1 VRWLDSARL
10 PLAEPCQTDCS
21 RYSLFVDDP
30 AASDELSHSQQLQL
44 GRGFALGGAT
54 VFAIGCFRRSTAT
67 ALFGL
72 AASAI
77 GAAAL
82 ARVKLAERA
91 EKISEATANVRADI
105 QGLDPVA
112 RAQVLKDIARDD
124 IF

>member
-1 VRWLDSARL
+1 
-10 PLAEPCQTDCS
+10 
-21 RYSLFVDDP
+21 VDDP
-30 AASDELSHSQQLQL
+30 PASDEVNHSQRLRL
-44 GRGFALGGAT
+44 GGGFALGGAT
-54 VFAIGCFRRSTAT
+54 VFAVGCFRRSTLI

-91 EKISEATANVRADI
+91 EKITDATAHVRADI